1 MSTKENMIKSRENLN
16 RARTAAKETERAR
29 FAAESAHAQDVAEAL
44 SKGQSV
50 PNKPATLSALQ
61 AADSSTEQ
69 ALVMLQA
76 KVKETEQEHQRAERG
91 AAMEVA
97 AARLTLRSERLQ
109 RAMSAIRAAL
119 EVVADEFARPTE
131 LARALSAFAET
142 LQIGNRRG
150 YLADR
155 EKACARAAQI
165 GFPLSDWLS
174 QQESQIDLRMLL
186 HAPITDPTRIAITAH
201 ILEG

>member
-1 MSTKENMIKSRENLN
+1 MSTKEKIITTRENLK
-16 RARTAAKETERAR
+16 RARISAKETERAR

-50 PNKPATLSALQ
+50 PSKPATLSALQ

-69 ALVMLQA
+69 ALVMLEA
-76 KVKETEQEHQRAERG
+76 KVKEAEQEHQSAERG

-97 AARLTLRSERLQ
+97 AARLSLRGERLY
-109 RAMSAIRAAL
+109 RAMSVIRAAI

-131 LARALSAFAET
+131 LARALSTFAENI
-142 LQIGNRRG
+142 QIGNRRG

-155 EKACARAAQI
+155 EKVCSRAAQI

-174 QQESQIDLRMLL
+174 QQESQTDLRAML
-186 HAPITDPTRIAITAH
+186 HAPSTDPTRIAVTQI
-201 ILEG
+201 ILGG